1 MKGWSRAVALA
12 CLLTLGG
19 CADGAKL
26 VQETET
32 GGIVVYPFKGGQ
44 GHLVSPFRRD
54 ALQLITQRCGGRYTI
69 VREGEAKG
77 RSRVSSVM
85 GGAEEVVHERRW
97 GIQFECA

>member
-12 CLLTLGG
+12 CVLAGSG

-26 VQETET
+26 VQETES
-32 GGIVVYPFKGGQ
+32 GGNVGYPFNSGQ

-54 ALQLITQRCGGRYTI
+54 ALHLIAQRCGSQYTI

-77 RSRVSSVM
+77 RSRIAGGM
-85 GGAEEVVHERRW
+85 GGAEDVIHERRW
-97 GIQFECA
+97 GIQFECK